1 MHTQTAKGSPM
12 TTHRA
17 TTIDADGRS
26 PAAKLVACD
35 RASPVATYGM
45 RRRSPGHGAFAIKAS
60 RVALFVACWIGT
72 GAIAH
77 AQTTRTWNVTS
88 GTWST
93 ASNWDGGTM
102 PSSTDTAVFSG
113 AAVGSGATTVYF
125 INSTG
130 TIGGMTFNTGTT
142 TLRGDTANRT
152 LTLGTNGITIAST
165 AGTVTIGDGANK
177 QVNLLLSGSQTWT
190 NNSGNAF
197 SANGLVNTVG
207 TAPVL
212 LTLDGTSTAGSTL
225 GAAISGNAGREISIR
240 KIGAGLWTFSG
251 NNTYAGTTTIEQ
263 GTLKVNSQNGLG
275 SGGGGTVVM
284 DGANLQINTTGTI
297 AENISIAGAGI
308 AGGVSTSVGALNAS
322 LNPGLAVTFSGSISL
337 TANATIAVYGG
348 QDANSSASLVT
359 FSNGISG
366 IGDLTLR
373 SIAANN
379 GRATFTLNGQ
389 SSYTGNTIFSTTNV
403 SGTFT
408 VQSGTDN
415 ALPTTTV
422 LNMAASAP
430 TGKSGSLGTVAN
442 YRLGGFKQT
451 LAGLTGGTSGGSG
464 TTAYSNIVTGGSSS
478 ALSTLTLAV
487 TSGTSYIFAGTLGGA
502 GTDENNLALVKS
514 GAGTQTLTGNNTYTG
529 LTTISGGTLS
539 VGAGGGSGELTGNVL
554 NNAALVFNRSGTSTY
569 AGNISGSG
577 LLRKLGAGTVK
588 LTGSHSHSGGTTVS
602 EGTLSVNGYLGGSS
616 ALVVR
621 AGAAVGGSGVIAGGI
636 TGDGQIGPGNSPG
649 ILTVQGQVAP
659 TASTSFAF
667 EFSGTGAPVW
677 SSDTASVNDVLRLT
691 NAVPFASNLAS
702 TNIVN
707 IYFEKNVLA
716 SGDAFLGGF
725 FVDNPNGTADLL
737 STSLGAAIF
746 NYFVLGDG
754 NGQNA
759 YNGKSY
765 YTLDQYI
772 ADHSGLG
779 ITGVTPSVVS
789 VSSAAF
795 TGGPAVT
802 TGSVTQFVIVPE
814 PGALALAGL
823 GIGLAG
829 WMARHRRRFLRAF

>member
-1 MHTQTAKGSPM
+1 M
-12 TTHRA
+12 T
-17 TTIDADGRS
+17 
-26 PAAKLVACD
+26 
-35 RASPVATYGM
+35 
-45 RRRSPGHGAFAIKAS
+45 
-60 RVALFVACWIGT
+60 
-72 GAIAH
+72 
-77 AQTTRTWNVTS
+77 
-88 GTWST
+88 
-93 ASNWDGGTM
+93 SNW
-102 PSSTDTAVFSG
+102 TA
-113 AAVGSGATTVYF
+113 ANLTTGSGAVAAFTVGSASPQF
-125 INSTG
+125 TSANLDTIVSMQSTG
-130 TIGGMTFNTGTT
+130 STGFLNGSAIGIN
-142 TLRGDTANRT
+142 
-152 LTLGTNGITIAST
+152 
-165 AGTVTIGDGANK
+165 
-177 QVNLLLSGSQTWT
+177 
-190 NNSGNAF
+190 
-197 SANGLVNTVG
+197 VG
-207 TAPVL
+207 
-212 LTLDGTSTAGSTL
+212 DGTSFSYGTAIANPNAGS
-225 GAAISGNAGREISIR
+225 
-240 KIGAGLWTFSG
+240 
-251 NNTYAGTTTIEQ
+251 
-263 GTLKVNSQNGLG
+263 
-275 SGGGGTVVM
+275 
-284 DGANLQINTTGTI
+284 
-297 AENISIAGAGI
+297 
-308 AGGVSTSVGALNAS
+308 
-322 LNPGLAVTFSGSISL
+322 
-337 TANATIAVYGG
+337 
-348 QDANSSASLVT
+348 
-359 FSNGISG
+359 
-366 IGDLTLR
+366 
-373 SIAANN
+373 
-379 GRATFTLNGQ
+379 
-389 SSYTGNTIFSTTNV
+389 
-403 SGTFT
+403 
-408 VQSGTDN
+408 N
-415 ALPTTTV
+415 AL
-422 LNMAASAP
+422 
-430 TGKSGSLGTVAN
+430 
-442 YRLGGFKQT
+442 
-451 LAGLTGGTSGGSG
+451 GLVKFG
-464 TTAYSNIVTGGSSS
+464 
-478 ALSTLTLAV
+478 
-487 TSGTSYIFAGTLGGA
+487 AGTLA
-502 GTDENNLALVKS
+502 
-514 GAGTQTLTGNNTYTG
+514 LTGANTYTG

-602 EGTLSVNGYLGGSS
+602 QGTLSVNGYLGGSS

-829 WMARHRRRFLRAF
+829 WMARHRRR